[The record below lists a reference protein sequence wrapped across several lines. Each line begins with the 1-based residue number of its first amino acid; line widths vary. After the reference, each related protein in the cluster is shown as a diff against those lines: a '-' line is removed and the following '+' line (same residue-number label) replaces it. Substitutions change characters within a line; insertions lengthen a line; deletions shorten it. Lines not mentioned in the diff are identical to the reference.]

1 MLQIDGW
8 LLKGTMS
15 TFWQNLDPVPGDDSL
30 SIFSQNVK
38 F

>member
-15 TFWQNLDPVPGDDSL
+15 TFWQNLDPVPGDSL